1 MNIRQALLIV
11 LFLEGNTLCED
22 MLVEGH
28 GVELL
33 FHQDLFTAIEAF
45 ENVALVDESSEFVNA
60 LFELF
65 VFLVHAVE
73 VGLCCV
79 VVHDM
84 MIEYW
89 F

>member
-1 MNIRQALLIV
+1 MLIV
-11 LFLEGNTLCED
+11 LLLEGDTLGED

-45 ENVALVDESSEFVNA
+45 EDVALVDEPSEFVNA
-60 LFELF
+60 LLELF

-73 VGLCCV
+73 VGV
-79 VVHDM
+79 VGFVLHDM
-84 MIEYW
+84 MMLLVFY
-89 F
+89 